1 MKHNFPHNLYFYR
14 TQKQWNQKQTAHKLG
29 ISSTTYQQYESGVSE
44 PRVTTLLRI
53 AQFYNVSVDELIGAV
68 NE

>member
-1 MKHNFPHNLYFYR
+1 MKHNFQHNLYFYR
-14 TQKQWNQKQTAHKLG
+14 TQKQWNQKQTAYKLG
-29 ISSTTYQQYESGVSE
+29 ISPTTYQQYESGVTE